1 MWPKRLLNKRLID
14 TFFLREAKWSESHGA
29 TPGHLGGGLLYYS
42 IVYSLRV
49 RRCVCIGSGGGFVPR
64 MIRQAQREM
73 GGDRETH
80 LIDADLPEV
89 GWGNPMWLS
98 KKSFFRKNF
107 PDIIL
112 HLDKSENVL
121 PTFEKNSL
129 DYIHIDGDHSY
140 EGCKADFELS
150 LPLLAPDGVM
160 TLHDTRSHHQDERC
174 GVHRV
179 VEEARAA
186 NFDVVDLTSLGCGV
200 AIIRPRAA

>member
-14 TFFLREAKWSESHGA
+14 TLFLKEADWSESHGA
-29 TPGHLGGGLLYYS
+29 LPGHLGGGLLYYS
-42 IVYSLRV
+42 IAYSLRV
-49 RRCVCIGSGGGFVPR
+49 QRCLCIGSGGGFVPR

-80 LIDADLPEV
+80 LVDADLPEV
-89 GWGNPMWLS
+89 GWGSPKWLG

-107 PDIIL
+107 PDITI
-112 HLDKSENVL
+112 HIDKSESVL
-121 PTFEKNSL
+121 PTFEPQSM

-140 EGCKADFELS
+140 EGCKKDFELS
-150 LPLLAPDGVM
+150 LPLLTKDGVM
-160 TLHDTRSHHQDERC
+160 TLHDTISHEHDERC

-186 NFDVVDLTSLGCGV
+186 NFDVIDLLNIGRGV